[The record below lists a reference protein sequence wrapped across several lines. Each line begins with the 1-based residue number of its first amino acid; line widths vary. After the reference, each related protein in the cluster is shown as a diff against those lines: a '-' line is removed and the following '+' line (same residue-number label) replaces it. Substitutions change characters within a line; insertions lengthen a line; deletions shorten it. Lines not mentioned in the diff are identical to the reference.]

1 MTSRI
6 EQVIR
11 EIQQLKEFYNKTEV
25 LRNKIK
31 AKSDLS
37 SQKSISE
44 KSINFIKE
52 TQIRSEGIITIVDRS

>member
-11 EIQQLKEFYNKTEV
+11 EIQQLRDFYNKTEA

-31 AKSDLS
+31 VKSDNT
-37 SQKSISE
+37 SQSVSE
-44 KSINFIKE
+44 KSIDLIKE
-52 TQIRSEGIITIVDRS
+52 APEEKYG

>member
-11 EIQQLKEFYNKTEV
+11 EIQQLRDFYDKTEA

-31 AKSDLS
+31 AKSDNDLNS
-37 SQKSISE
+37 VSE
-44 KSINFIKE
+44 KNINLIKE
-52 TQIRSEGIITIVDRS
+52 TPKEEYGQ

>member
-11 EIQQLKEFYNKTEV
+11 EIQQLRDFYNKTEV

-31 AKSDLS
+31 AKSDRNF
-37 SQKSISE
+37 KSASE
-44 KSINFIKE
+44 KSANLVKE
-52 TQIRSEGIITIVDRS
+52 TPKEKYGHKK

>member
-11 EIQQLKEFYNKTEV
+11 EIQQLRDFYNKTEA

-31 AKSDLS
+31 SKTNAEDHSGSD
-37 SQKSISE
+37 KN
-44 KSINFIKE
+44 INLIKE
-52 TQIRSEGIITIVDRS
+52 TPKEKYGQKKKSKK